1 MSDTQTDPDTIMNLS
16 FKQTLSLKILYGIVL
31 FGEICNLVA
40 AIYITFAY
48 LIRLRVTSKLIILF
62 YCVAYL
68 VTIGYTIAI
77 I

>member
-1 MSDTQTDPDTIMNLS
+1 MRV
-16 FKQTLSLKILYGIVL
+16 LYGIVL

-40 AIYITFAY
+40 AIYNTIAY
-48 LIRLRVTSKLIILF
+48 LIRLKVTSKLIILF
-62 YCVAYL
+62 YVVAYV

>member
-1 MSDTQTDPDTIMNLS
+1 MSYNPTMDLS
-16 FKQTLSLKILYGIVL
+16 DEQKTTLRVLYGIVL
-31 FGEICNLVA
+31 FGEVCNLLA

-62 YCVAYL
+62 YVVAYM
-68 VTIGYTIAI
+68 VTIGYSMAI